1 MFGRRAAEVVAEG
14 ARQREAEGVFLMTS
28 GTTDDVAK
36 VRAKFIDAN
45 KRRFGLRDGG
55 VGPVAR
61 CQTHQPTQ
69 AAGPSEGVGPRVR
82 IRLAPAESRL
92 RTRFPRSLQRP
103 KLERAGWVSRSAPS
117 GGTHQFPFDRNRV
130 AEEVKNWAVGVN
142 RRGEFL
148 VASRGLWSA

>member
-1 MFGRRAAEVVAEG
+1 VVVFGRRAAEVVAEG

-28 GTTDDVAK
+28 GTLNRTTDDAAK

-82 IRLAPAESRL
+82 IRLAPAA
-92 RTRFPRSLQRP
+92 SLSQ
-103 KLERAGWVSRSAPS
+103 
-117 GGTHQFPFDRNRV
+117 Q
-130 AEEVKNWAVGVN
+130 
-142 RRGEFL
+142 
-148 VASRGLWSA
+148 

>member
-82 IRLAPAESRL
+82 IRLAPATSQE
-92 RTRFPRSLQRP
+92 RTGTPAR
-103 KLERAGWVSRSAPS
+103 VSAPS
-117 GGTHQFPFDRNRV
+117 RDPLVGFGRLAARSCRSGRAQVGRPSLSV
-130 AEEVKNWAVGVN
+130 VLGQAAAEA
-142 RRGEFL
+142 L
-148 VASRGLWSA
+148 ASCTV

>member
-1 MFGRRAAEVVAEG
+1 MGFGRRAAEVVAEG

-28 GTTDDVAK
+28 GTLNRTTTDDVAK

-69 AAGPSEGVGPRVR
+69 AAGPSEGVGPRDAMGQAA
-82 IRLAPAESRL
+82 RLPTRESRG
-92 RTRFPRSLQRP
+92 
-103 KLERAGWVSRSAPS
+103 KVAGR
-117 GGTHQFPFDRNRV
+117 
-130 AEEVKNWAVGVN
+130 
-142 RRGEFL
+142 
-148 VASRGLWSA
+148 

>member
-1 MFGRRAAEVVAEG
+1 VVVFGRRAAEVVAEG

-82 IRLAPAESRL
+82 IRLAPAA
-92 RTRFPRSLQRP
+92 SLSQ
-103 KLERAGWVSRSAPS
+103 
-117 GGTHQFPFDRNRV
+117 Q
-130 AEEVKNWAVGVN
+130 
-142 RRGEFL
+142 
-148 VASRGLWSA
+148 

>member
-69 AAGPSEGVGPRVR
+69 AAGPSEGVQRHDPGRQTAGIRRMSVSPRLLSGNV
-82 IRLAPAESRL
+82 
-92 RTRFPRSLQRP
+92 
-103 KLERAGWVSRSAPS
+103 AGSE
-117 GGTHQFPFDRNRV
+117 G
-130 AEEVKNWAVGVN
+130 
-142 RRGEFL
+142 
-148 VASRGLWSA
+148 